1 MTAETI
7 AAKKGIRRFNRADAS
22 AYLRDD
28 WGVHRSPRT
37 LAKEACQGG
46 GPPMEYAG
54 RFPLY
59 PQDGLDEWAAAKIGP
74 RVRSTSERDSLNTTP
89 PSTPEA

>member
-1 MTAETI
+1 MSLEHGPS
-7 AAKKGIRRFNRADAS
+7 KQKRRFRRDAAS
-22 AYLRDD
+22 KYLKEA
-28 WGVHRSPRT
+28 WGLDYAPRT
-37 LAKEACQGG
+37 LAKMACVGG

-74 RVRSTSERDSLNTTP
+74 RVNSTSERQQF
-89 PSTPEA
+89 AA